1 MPPNPIPDRLQ
12 FWLKHDTWTHTQAA
26 LLLCGLD
33 PQYSAVSDEGRLVG
47 TQAQQLNG
55 SKLHL
60 PSVPPVIPPMH
71 PLADVLMMIFD
82 EGSPAS
88 KSIQAR
94 WRTISQQVQDCLHW
108 LQASPLTERASPQQY
123 LDWAKRKGLG
133 QYIVAALGDSLASVL
148 GEADEQP
155 NPVAEPPVKAAPTA
169 TAPSPGAERPST
181 EADLLQL
188 AALFDPVKVAQLE
201 AMFPSNDQWGKYAE
215 RAQRNGLVK
224 ARAGRRAFNP
234 VLAAEWWLSTQ
245 GPGPR
250 GWDRERCREV
260 LERNLPP
267 RSEAQRGLFSKYD

>member
-12 FWLKHDTWTHTQAA
+12 FWLKHDTWTQTQAA

-60 PSVPPVIPPMH
+60 PGVPPVIPPMH

-82 EGSPAS
+82 EGSPVS

-108 LQASPLTERASPQQY
+108 LQASPLTERASPRQY
-123 LDWAKRKGLG
+123 LAWAKRKGLG
-133 QYIVAALGDSLASVL
+133 QYIVAALGDSLSSVL
-148 GEADEQP
+148 GEAEEQP
-155 NPVAEPPVKAAPTA
+155 RHVAEPPVQPAPPA
-169 TAPSPGAERPST
+169 TAPSPGAAGPSIVLSP
-181 EADLLQL
+181 EH
-188 AALFDPVKVAQLE
+188 FDPVKVAQLE
-201 AMFPSNDQWGKYAE
+201 TMFPAKGEWKHYAE
-215 RAQRNGLVK
+215 RALRNGLVK
-224 ARAGRRAFNP
+224 ARAKRGAFNP
-234 VLAAEWWLSTQ
+234 MLAADWWVHKQ
-245 GPGPR
+245 GASP
-250 GWDRERCREV
+250 GWDWDRCLKK